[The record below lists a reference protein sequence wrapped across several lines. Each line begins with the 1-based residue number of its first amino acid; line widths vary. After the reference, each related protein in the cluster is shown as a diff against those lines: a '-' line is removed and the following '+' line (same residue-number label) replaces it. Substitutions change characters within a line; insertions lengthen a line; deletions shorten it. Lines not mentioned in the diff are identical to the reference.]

1 MLSDAR
7 LQSEACLGKATSV
20 FLVAFV
26 SFLSIIMICLAK
38 SRAVFCLSCLPLHLP
53 DLVLVPEGHTTGG
66 RPVAPHTQQV
76 VAPFPPTHTTGRESE
91 SKKER
96 GK

>member
-26 SFLSIIMICLAK
+26 SFLLSIIMICLAK
-38 SRAVFCLSCLPLHLP
+38 SRAVFFACSVAYHSTFQIWCLSL
-53 DLVLVPEGHTTGG
+53 
-66 RPVAPHTQQV
+66 RATQQV
-76 VAPFPPTHTTGRESE
+76 VAPFPHTHNKESE